1 MRKISLKVN
10 GIDRE
15 LVVDPAA
22 VLLEVLR
29 EDLRLTGAKQSCD
42 RKGQCGACTV
52 IVNGQA
58 VKSCLK
64 KAVDLD
70 GSEVITIEGLG
81 TPQNPHLIQEAFVL
95 AGAVQCGF
103 CTPGMIMAAKAL
115 LDGDPDPSEESIKK
129 ALSRNLCRCTG
140 YRKIIEAVKLAGRFL
155 RKETSPEFFRPDL
168 SRGLI
173 GVSLP
178 RPTAYLRAC
187 GTAQFTADLPLE
199 QALHLA
205 AVRSPHH
212 HARIISIETG
222 PALALSGVVGV
233 YDGQG
238 HPGDQ
243 PDQVPGSRSTGA
255 VRPQGPGPR

>member
-81 TPQNPHLIQEAFVL
+81 TPENPHLIQEAFVL

-129 ALSRNLCRCTG
+129 ALSRNLCRG
-140 YRKIIEAVKLAGRFL
+140 G
-155 RKETSPEFFRPDL
+155 
-168 SRGLI
+168 
-173 GVSLP
+173 
-178 RPTAYLRAC
+178 
-187 GTAQFTADLPLE
+187 
-199 QALHLA
+199 
-205 AVRSPHH
+205 
-212 HARIISIETG
+212 
-222 PALALSGVVGV
+222 

-243 PDQVPGSRSTGA
+243 PDQIPGSRSTGA
-255 VRPQGPGPR
+255 VRPPGPGPW

>member
-1 MRKISLKVN
+1 MRKITLKVN

-81 TPQNPHLIQEAFVL
+81 TP
-95 AGAVQCGF
+95 
-103 CTPGMIMAAKAL
+103 AK
-115 LDGDPDPSEESIKK
+115 PPSDSG
-129 ALSRNLCRCTG
+129 SLC
-140 YRKIIEAVKLAGRFL
+140 AGRGRPVRFL
-155 RKETSPEFFRPDL
+155 YPRDDHGRQSPVGRRSGPF
-168 SRGLI
+168 G
-173 GVSLP
+173 GV
-178 RPTAYLRAC
+178 
-187 GTAQFTADLPLE
+187 
-199 QALHLA
+199 H
-205 AVRSPHH
+205 
-212 HARIISIETG
+212 
-222 PALALSGVVGV
+222 
-233 YDGQG
+233 
-238 HPGDQ
+238 
-243 PDQVPGSRSTGA
+243 
-255 VRPQGPGPR
+255 